1 MLQSMLI
8 VGAGSFVGGA
18 LRFFISHFMKPL
30 YSGGFPWST
39 LSVNLVGCLLFGI
52 IYGLFYRFSS
62 PANSWCLLLTTG
74 LCGGFTTFSTFA
86 FEGLQMWHNGNPF
99 EFIVYATTSVL
110 AGLLLMYVGMWI
122 VK

>member
-1 MLQSMLI
+1 MLI